1 MQRGVISI
9 DSEMIN
15 LFTTFITSVGF
26 PIVCCY
32 FLYKYIEKKDTQIS
46 DIMDQH
52 EEEVSAMTKAING
65 MTNSL
70 DANTKILERM
80 VDQLEN

>member
-1 MQRGVISI
+1 M
-9 DSEMIN
+9 
-15 LFTTFITSVGF
+15 
-26 PIVCCY
+26 CCY